1 MAIKSD
7 SARFE
12 SWPNGLALYIDDE
25 LKASCVLGH
34 MRSTDLE
41 DLEYFDLSA
50 ISDGTL
56 RIRKKILRY
65 GYNDENSFVKL
76 LEELKKRT
84 TVYISMHIDDE
95 NQRLFGKAG
104 YCGRWDCQSYDSDSK
119 ILFVSHTQK
128 KTRKNTTPNRT

>member
-12 SWPNGLALYIDDE
+12 SWPNGLALYIDYE

-34 MRSTDLE
+34 MRSTDLK

-50 ISDGTL
+50 ISNGTL

-65 GYNDENSFVKL
+65 GYNDENSC
-76 LEELKKRT
+76 ET
-84 TVYISMHIDDE
+84 TGRIEKEDH
-95 NQRLFGKAG
+95 RLHFYA
-104 YCGRWDCQSYDSDSK
+104 Y
-119 ILFVSHTQK
+119 
-128 KTRKNTTPNRT
+128 